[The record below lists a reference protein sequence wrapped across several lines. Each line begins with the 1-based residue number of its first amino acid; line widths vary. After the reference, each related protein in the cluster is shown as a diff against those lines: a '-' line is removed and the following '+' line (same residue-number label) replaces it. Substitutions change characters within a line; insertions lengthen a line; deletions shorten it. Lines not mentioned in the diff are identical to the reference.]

1 MRQTVA
7 IRRIESFE
15 KRFRKPHLYLA
26 YHAAFPLALT
36 PDLLY
41 RLWAYFQQDIHG
53 ELLNIPWEAVAD
65 VLLSSL
71 CEEVGHELYEMDS
84 AIRNELLTRLKTD
97 EKFCDTNSKQD
108 RILQLSD
115 FLLEYVDRQ
124 LQSEDLD
131 VRDFAEAQHWTAL
144 AYAKPSKAVEQI
156 ARAFSQLQA
165 TTSEFNSTDKTEILR
180 LASLVET
187 FAEPLAEA
195 QLEPLLVYTRAMAS
209 FSRGDIKGATDQL
222 SEIAEAG
229 KLEIAGQEL
238 PIPEQIKENL
248 GKPSLPIGKDFS
260 SQKLKGRSFKGQDL
274 TGANFSYADLQGA
287 NFTNARLVGANFS
300 YVKTG
305 LPGSWTFALM
315 FCCFLLL
322 ILSTTAASLI
332 GTGWVA
338 IINSTIQESQRDTT
352 VIITTGIL
360 ILVVFTIICISNIG
374 KSWQSRLQR
383 GLVLTLFLSP
393 IALLIAILL
402 SFAFRTLTLPSTT
415 SEWTNFVF
423 YMCSTIGFSLCS
435 FWTIHKGVGKAWIAA
450 ALALVGSACLTI
462 GIGFGIGFA
471 ASSLQRIQS
480 GVSLVAIGFTVS
492 LAFAF
497 AYFYQNYSLKSQLEI
512 RETDNRLGI
521 LSINS
526 RWIRFP
532 WVIAIIVAIAL
543 GVSQFFGKVD
553 ITIGLSLSGIA
564 LIWALALVYETARTR
579 VTLARMFGLALLFS
593 GIVAILALGIVF
605 VVTSNTA
612 TVNELA
618 LILAIALPTA
628 LIVTMFLILAGTAN
642 LSVAIAGI
650 ISVAVAVAVFFTLAG
665 VEGIVNSPYKEIFTG
680 IAFFELAV
688 LGIATALATAVTMAI
703 GITITW
709 VESGNRVIALIW
721 GVVLALITLVLTVGT
736 IAFSNA
742 PSLVIAGTIVT
753 GLATIQLGAYI
764 ASQALAENVKFIS
777 VRNFALAFAG
787 AGGTNFFNADL
798 TDANFSQATLKC
810 ANFQQAKLKGTR
822 WFQVNQLELASG
834 SDSYLQYPSVQKLL
848 VSGNGQNQNFDGL
861 DLQGINLR
869 GANLADASFL
879 NTDLSEADLQG
890 ANLSRAKL
898 INTRLNG
905 ANLAIA
911 QLTGAFIYNCELTP
925 KTKLAGVECDYIYT
939 QLPTN
944 DNPDPGRK
952 PEVNGRIFKPGEL
965 AEVLMT
971 LYSTQSIGHK
981 GDRSRN

>member
-41 RLWAYFQQDIHG
+41 RLWANFQQDIHG

-65 VLLSSL
+65 LLLSSL

-84 AIRNELLTRLKTD
+84 AIRNELLARLKAD
-97 EKFCDTNSKQD
+97 EKFYNTNSKQD

-165 TTSEFNSTDKTEILR
+165 TASEFNSTDKTEILR

-209 FSRGDIKGATDQL
+209 FSRGDIKGATAQL
-222 SEIAEAG
+222 SKIAEAG

-260 SQKLKGRSFKGQDL
+260 SQNLKGQSFKGQDL
-274 TGANFSYADLQGA
+274 TEANFSYADLQGA

-305 LPGSWTFALM
+305 LQGRWAFALM

-338 IINSTIQESQRDTT
+338 IIDSESQKKTT
-352 VIITTGIL
+352 VLITTGIL
-360 ILVVFTIICISNIG
+360 ILVIFAIICISNIG
-374 KSWQSRLQR
+374 KSWQSILQR
-383 GLVLTLFLSP
+383 GLILTVLLSP

-402 SFAFRTLTLPSTT
+402 SFALKTVTLPSSN
-415 SEWTNFVF
+415 SEWTSFVC
-423 YMCSTIGFSLCS
+423 YMFSSIGFSLCS
-435 FWTIHKGVGKAWIAA
+435 FWTIYKGVGRAWVAS

-462 GIGFGIGFA
+462 MISIGIFSLA
-471 ASSLQRIQS
+471 TSSLKRIQS
-480 GVSLVAIGFTVS
+480 EVFLVGVGVTVC

-497 AYFYQNYSLKSQLEI
+497 AYFYQNHLLKSQLET
-512 RETDNRLGI
+512 RETGNRLHILGI
-521 LSINS
+521 NF

-564 LIWALALVYETARTR
+564 LIWALSLVYETARTR
-579 VTLARMFGLALLFS
+579 ATLVRMFGLALLFS
-593 GIVAILALGIVF
+593 GIVAICCIGIVF
-605 VVTSNTA
+605 IVTSNTYTA
-612 TVNELA
+612 SEQAEILA
-618 LILAIALPTA
+618 LVLPTA
-628 LIVTMFLILAGTAN
+628 LIVAMFLILAGAAN
-642 LSVAIAGI
+642 LSGAITGI
-650 ISVAVAVAVFFTLAG
+650 IFVTVVVAVFFTLVLLNDNG
-665 VEGIVNSPYKEIFTG
+665 NSLYNSLFQL
-680 IAFFELAV
+680 IAFVDLLV
-688 LGIATALATAVTMAI
+688 LGGITAVLATAVIMAI
-703 GITITW
+703 GIVVTW
-709 VESGNRVIALIW
+709 VESGNRVLALIW

-736 IAFSNA
+736 IAFSKA
-742 PSLVIAGTIVT
+742 SSLVIAGTIVT

-764 ASQALAENVKFIS
+764 AWQALAENVKFIS

-834 SDSYLQYPSVQKLL
+834 SDSYLRYPSVQRLL
-848 VSGNGQNQNFDGL
+848 ISGNGQNQNFDGL
-861 DLQGINLR
+861 DLRGINLR

-911 QLTGAFIYNCELTP
+911 QLTGVFIYNCELTP

-939 QLPTN
+939 KLPTN

-965 AEVLMT
+965 AEVLMI
-971 LYSTQSIGHK
+971 LYSTQSIGHE
-981 GDRSRN
+981 GDRSIN

>member
-41 RLWAYFQQDIHG
+41 RLWANFQQDIHG

-84 AIRNELLTRLKTD
+84 AIRNELLTRLKAD
-97 EKFCDTNSKQD
+97 EKFYDANSKQD
-108 RILQLSD
+108 RIMQLSD

-156 ARAFSQLQA
+156 ARAFSQLQ
-165 TTSEFNSTDKTEILR
+165 TTASEFNSTNKTEILR

-222 SEIAEAG
+222 SKIAEAG

-287 NFTNARLVGANFS
+287 NFTNARLIGANFS

-305 LPGSWTFALM
+305 LAGHWAFALI

-322 ILSTTAASLI
+322 ILSTTAGSLL
-332 GTGWVA
+332 GAGWVG
-338 IINSTIQESQRDTT
+338 IIDSESQRNTT
-352 VIITTGIL
+352 VIITTGL
-360 ILVVFTIICISNIG
+360 QILVVFAIICISNIG
-374 KSWQSRLQR
+374 KSWQFILQR
-383 GLVLTLFLSP
+383 FLVVTLVLSP

-402 SFAFRTLTLPSTT
+402 SLVLKTLTLPLITST
-415 SEWTNFVF
+415 WRGVVF
-423 YMCSTIGFSLCS
+423 YVSSTIGFSLCG
-435 FWTIHKGVGKAWIAA
+435 FWTIHKGVSKAWVAA

-462 GIGFGIGFA
+462 IIGTGIFGLA
-471 ASSLQRIQS
+471 ESSLKRIQS
-480 GVSLVAIGFTVS
+480 EVFLIGVGITVG

-497 AYFYQNYSLKSQLEI
+497 AYLYQNHSLKSQLET
-512 RETDNRLGI
+512 RETGNSLDILGI
-521 LSINS
+521 NF

-553 ITIGLSLSGIA
+553 ITIGLTLSGIA
-564 LIWALALVYETARTR
+564 LIWALSLVYETARTR
-579 VTLARMFGLALLFS
+579 ATLARMFRLALLFS
-593 GIVAILALGIVF
+593 GIVAILVLGIVF
-605 VVTSNTA
+605 VVTSNTFTA
-612 TVNELA
+612 IELA
-618 LILAIALPTA
+618 AILALVLPIA
-628 LIVTMFLILAGTAN
+628 LIVAMFLILAGSAN
-642 LSVAIAGI
+642 LSGAIAGI
-650 ISVAVAVAVFFTLAG
+650 ISVPVAVAAFFTLAWT
-665 VEGIVNSPYKEIFTG
+665 EEIVNSPYKELFLG
-680 IAFFELAV
+680 MAVFELAV

-709 VESGNRVIALIW
+709 VESGNRVIGLIW

-736 IAFSNA
+736 LAFSKA
-742 PSLVIAGTIVT
+742 PFLVIAGTIVT

-764 ASQALAENVKFIS
+764 ASQALAENVKFS
-777 VRNFALAFAG
+777 PVRNFALAFAG

>member
-7 IRRIESFE
+7 IGRIESFE

-41 RLWAYFQQDIHG
+41 RLWANFQQDIHG

-65 VLLSSL
+65 LLLSSL

-84 AIRNELLTRLKTD
+84 AVRNELLRRLKAD
-97 EKFCDTNSKQD
+97 EKFYNANSKQD

-144 AYAKPSKAVEQI
+144 AYAKPGKAVEQI

-165 TTSEFNSTDKTEILR
+165 TASELNSTDKTEILR

-187 FAEPLAEA
+187 FAQPLAEA

-209 FSRGDIKGATDQL
+209 FSRGDIKGATAQL
-222 SEIAEAG
+222 SKIAEAG

-260 SQKLKGRSFKGQDL
+260 SQNLKGRSFKGQDL

-287 NFTNARLVGANFS
+287 NFTNSRLVGANFS

-305 LPGSWTFALM
+305 LQRRWAFALM
-315 FCCFLLL
+315 LYCFLLL

-332 GTGWVA
+332 GSGWVA
-338 IINSTIQESQRDTT
+338 LIDSQSQKETT
-352 VIITTGIL
+352 VIITTGIV
-360 ILVVFTIICISNIG
+360 ILVVFAIICISNTG
-374 KSWQSRLQR
+374 KSWQSILQR
-383 GLVLTLFLSP
+383 GLVLTLLLSP
-393 IALLIAILL
+393 IAISSAILL
-402 SFAFRTLTLPSTT
+402 SFAFKTLPLPSST
-415 SEWTNFVF
+415 SNWISFVI
-423 YMCSTIGFSLCS
+423 YMFSTIAFSLCS
-435 FWTIHKGVGKAWIAA
+435 FWTIHKGVGKAWVAS

-471 ASSLQRIQS
+471 ASSLRRIQS
-480 GVSLVAIGFTVS
+480 GVSLVAIVFTVS
-492 LAFAF
+492 LAFGF
-497 AYFYQNYSLKSQLEI
+497 AYFYQNHSLKSQLET

-521 LSINS
+521 LGINS

-532 WVIAIIVAIAL
+532 WVIAISVAIAL

-564 LIWALALVYETARTR
+564 LILALSLIYETARTR
-579 VTLARMFGLALLFS
+579 ATLARMFGLALLFS
-593 GIVAILALGIVF
+593 GIVAILVLGIVF

-612 TVNELA
+612 TVSEQA

-628 LIVTMFLILAGTAN
+628 LIVAMFLILAGAAN
-642 LSVAIAGI
+642 LSGAIAGI
-650 ISVAVAVAVFFTLAG
+650 IFIPVVVAVFFTLVLLDG
-665 VEGIVNSPYKEIFTG
+665 NGNSPYTSLFQV
-680 IAFFELAV
+680 IAFVDLLV
-688 LGIATALATAVTMAI
+688 LGGIATALGAAVIMAI

-709 VESGNRVIALIW
+709 VESGNRLIALIW
-721 GVVLALITLVLTVGT
+721 GVVLALITLVLVLTVGT
-736 IAFSNA
+736 IAFSKA
-742 PSLVIAGTIVT
+742 LSLAIAGTIVT
-753 GLATIQLGAYI
+753 GLTTIQLGAYI
-764 ASQALAENVKFIS
+764 AWQALAENVKFIS

-810 ANFQQAKLKGTR
+810 ANFQQASLKGTR

-834 SDSYLQYPSVQKLL
+834 GDSYLRYPSIQKLL

-861 DLQGINLR
+861 DLRGINLR
-869 GANLADASFL
+869 GANLVDASFL

-965 AEVLMT
+965 AEVLMI
-971 LYSTQSIGHK
+971 LYSTQSI
-981 GDRSRN
+981 NPNT

>member
-1 MRQTVA
+1 
-7 IRRIESFE
+7 
-15 KRFRKPHLYLA
+15 LA

-41 RLWAYFQQDIHG
+41 RLWANFQQDIHG

-65 VLLSSL
+65 ILLSSL

-84 AIRNELLTRLKTD
+84 AIRNELLTRLKAD
-97 EKFCDTNSKQD
+97 EKFYNANSKQD

-144 AYAKPSKAVEQI
+144 AYTKPGKAVEQI

-165 TTSEFNSTDKTEILR
+165 TASEFNSTDKTEILR

-222 SEIAEAG
+222 SKITEAG

-260 SQKLKGRSFKGQDL
+260 RQKLKGRSFKGQDL

-287 NFTNARLVGANFS
+287 NFTNARLIGANFS

-305 LPGSWTFALM
+305 LPGRWAFALM

-322 ILSTTAASLI
+322 ILSTTAASLL
-332 GTGWVA
+332 GTAWVA
-338 IINSTIQESQRDTT
+338 LIDSESQKKTT
-352 VIITTGIL
+352 VIINTGIL
-360 ILVVFTIICISNIG
+360 ILVVFAIICISNIG

-383 GLVLTLFLSP
+383 GLVLTLLLSP
-393 IALLIAILL
+393 IALLIGILL
-402 SFAFRTLTLPSTT
+402 SFTFKILTVPSNT
-415 SEWTNFVF
+415 SEWISFVV
-423 YMCSTIGFSLCS
+423 YISSTVGFSLCS
-435 FWTIHKGVGKAWIAA
+435 FWTIHKGVGKAWVGA

-462 GIGFGIGFA
+462 GVFFGISITGI
-471 ASSLQRIQS
+471 SLQRIQS
-480 GVSLVAIGFTVS
+480 EVSLVAVGVTVS

-497 AYFYQNYSLKSQLEI
+497 AYFYQNHSLKSQLET
-512 RETDNRLGI
+512 REANNRLGI
-521 LSINS
+521 LSINF

-543 GVSQFFGKVD
+543 GVSQFFGKVNI
-553 ITIGLSLSGIA
+553 ITIAVTLSAIA
-564 LIWALALVYETARTR
+564 LIWALALVYETARPRT
-579 VTLARMFGLALLFS
+579 TLARMFGLALLFS
-593 GIVAILALGIVF
+593 GIVAILILGIVF
-605 VVTSNTA
+605 VVTSNTYTA
-612 TVNELA
+612 SELT
-618 LILAIALPTA
+618 LILVIALPTA
-628 LIVTMFLILAGTAN
+628 LIVAMFLILAGKAN
-642 LSVAIAGI
+642 LSGAIAGI
-650 ISVAVAVAVFFTLAG
+650 IFVLIAVAAFYSLLWVTA
-665 VEGIVNSPYKEIFTG
+665 IVNSPYKELFTG
-680 IAFFELAV
+680 IVVFEFVVLSIAV
-688 LGIATALATAVTMAI
+688 ALATAVIMAI
-703 GITITW
+703 SITITW
-709 VESGNRVIALIW
+709 VESGNRLLALIW
-721 GVVLALITLVLTVGT
+721 GVVLALITLVLIVGT
-736 IAFSNA
+736 IVFQNA
-742 PSLVIAGTIVT
+742 SSLVIAGTIIT
-753 GLATIQLGAYI
+753 ALATIQLGAYI
-764 ASQALAENVKFIS
+764 AWQALAENVKFSS
-777 VRNFALAFAG
+777 VRNFALAFVG

-834 SDSYLQYPSVQKLL
+834 SDSYLQYPSIQKLL

-861 DLQGINLR
+861 DLRGINLR
-869 GANLADASFL
+869 GANLVDASFL

-971 LYSTQSIGHK
+971 LYSTQSIGHSAS
-981 GDRSRN
+981 RS

>member
-41 RLWAYFQQDIHG
+41 RLWANFQQDIHG

-65 VLLSSL
+65 LLLSSL

-84 AIRNELLTRLKTD
+84 AIRNELLRRLRTD
-97 EKFCDTNSKQD
+97 EKFCNTNSKQD

-144 AYAKPSKAVEQI
+144 AYAKPGKAVEQI
-156 ARAFSQLQA
+156 ARAFSQLQEA
-165 TTSEFNSTDKTEILR
+165 TASEFNSTDKTEILR

-209 FSRGDIKGATDQL
+209 FSRGDLEGATAQL
-222 SEIAEAG
+222 SKIAEAG

-238 PIPEQIKENL
+238 PIPAQIKENL

-260 SQKLKGRSFKGQDL
+260 GQNLKGRSFKDQDL

-287 NFTNARLVGANFS
+287 NFTNARLMGANFS
-300 YVKTG
+300 HVKTG
-305 LPGSWTFALM
+305 LQRPWAFALM

-322 ILSTTAASLI
+322 ILSITAASLL
-332 GTGWVA
+332 GSGWLA
-338 IINSTIQESQRDTT
+338 LISLATQESQKYTT
-352 VIITTGIL
+352 TITTGIV
-360 ILVVFTIICISNIG
+360 ILVVFAVICISNIRKG
-374 KSWQSRLQR
+374 WLSLLQR
-383 GLVLTLFLSP
+383 GLVLTLLLSP
-393 IALLIAILL
+393 ISLLIAILI
-402 SFAFRTLTLPSTT
+402 SFAFRTLTLPSRNND
-415 SEWTNFVF
+415 WIIFINYIFF
-423 YMCSTIGFSLCS
+423 TIGLSLCS
-435 FWTIHKGVGKAWIAA
+435 FWTIHKGVGKAWVAS
-450 ALALVGSACLTI
+450 ALAFVGSVFLTI
-462 GIGFGIGFA
+462 GVGFGIDFA
-471 ASSLQRIQS
+471 GSSLQRIQN
-480 GVSLVAIGFTVS
+480 GLSLVGVGIAIS
-492 LAFAF
+492 LGFAF
-497 AYFYQNYSLKSQLEI
+497 AYFYQNHSLRSQ
-512 RETDNRLGI
+512 RESRENGNRLSILGI
-521 LSINS
+521 NFIWL
-526 RWIRFP
+526 RFP
-532 WVIAIIVAIAL
+532 WLIAIIVAIAL

-564 LIWALALVYETARTR
+564 LIWAFSLVYETARTR
-579 VTLARMFGLALLFS
+579 ATLARMFGLDLLFS
-593 GIVAILALGIVF
+593 GIIAILVLGIVF

-612 TVNELA
+612 TTSEQA
-618 LILAIALPTA
+618 LILAIAVSTA
-628 LIVTMFLILAGTAN
+628 LIVAMFLILAGTAN
-642 LSVAIAGI
+642 LSGAIAGI
-650 ISVAVAVAVFFTLAG
+650 ISVPIAVAVFYTLAWAA
-665 VEGIVNSPYKEIFTG
+665 VIVNLPSKEIVTGIV
-680 IAFFELAV
+680 FELAV
-688 LGIATALATAVTMAI
+688 LGIATALATAVTIAI

-709 VESGNRVIALIW
+709 VELGNRVIALIW

-736 IAFSNA
+736 IVFSKA
-742 PSLVIAGTIVT
+742 SSLAISGTIVI

-764 ASQALAENVKFIS
+764 AWQALAENVKFIS

-834 SDSYLQYPSVQKLL
+834 SDSYLRYPSVQRLL
-848 VSGNGQNQNFDGL
+848 ISGNGQNQNFDGL
-861 DLQGINLR
+861 DLRGINLR

-905 ANLAIA
+905 ANLVIA
-911 QLTGAFIYNCELTP
+911 QLTGVFIYNCELTP

-939 QLPTN
+939 KLPTN

-965 AEVLMT
+965 AEVLMI
-971 LYSTQSIGHK
+971 LYSTQSIGHE
-981 GDRSRN
+981 GDRSIN

>member
-7 IRRIESFE
+7 IGRIESFE

-41 RLWAYFQQDIHG
+41 RLWANFQQDIYG

-65 VLLSSL
+65 LLLSSL

-84 AIRNELLTRLKTD
+84 AVRNELLTRLKAD
-97 EKFCDTNSKQD
+97 EKFYNANLKQD

-144 AYAKPSKAVEQI
+144 AYAKPGKAVEQI

-165 TTSEFNSTDKTEILR
+165 TASEFNSTDKTEILR

-209 FSRGDIKGATDQL
+209 FSRGDIKGATAQL
-222 SEIAEAG
+222 SKIAEAG

-238 PIPEQIKENL
+238 PIPEQIKENF

-300 YVKTG
+300 YAKTG
-305 LPGSWTFALM
+305 LQRHWAFALM
-315 FCCFLLL
+315 LCCFLLL
-322 ILSTTAASLI
+322 ILSATAASLI
-332 GTGWVA
+332 GTVWAA
-338 IINSTIQESQRDTT
+338 IIDSEIQKSQIKTT
-352 VIITTGIL
+352 VITTGIL
-360 ILVVFTIICISNIG
+360 ILVIFAIICISNIG
-374 KSWQSRLQR
+374 KNWQFILQQS
-383 GLVLTLFLSP
+383 LVVTLLLSP
-393 IALLIAILL
+393 ISLLLAILL
-402 SFAFRTLTLPSTT
+402 SFAFRTLTLR
-415 SEWTNFVF
+415 TNTDSWISIVIYIF
-423 YMCSTIGFSLCS
+423 SAIGFSLCS
-435 FWTIHKGVGKAWIAA
+435 FWTIHKGVGKAWVAA
-450 ALALVGSACLTI
+450 ALALVGSACLTL
-462 GIGFGIGFA
+462 GIFFGII
-471 ASSLQRIQS
+471 SQSLLQRIQI
-480 GVSLVAIGFTVS
+480 GVSLVAVGVTVS

-497 AYFYQNYSLKSQLEI
+497 AYFYQNHSLKSQLES

-521 LSINS
+521 LGINS

-532 WVIAIIVAIAL
+532 WLIAIIVAIAL

-553 ITIGLSLSGIA
+553 ITIGLNLCGIA
-564 LIWALALVYETARTR
+564 LIWALSLVYETARTR
-579 VTLARMFGLALLFS
+579 ATLARMFGLALLFS
-593 GIVAILALGIVF
+593 GIVAILVLGIVF
-605 VVTSNTA
+605 VVTSNTFTA
-612 TVNELA
+612 SEQAMRLA
-618 LILAIALPTA
+618 LVLPTA
-628 LIVTMFLILAGTAN
+628 LIVAMFLILAGSAN
-642 LSVAIAGI
+642 LSGAITGI
-650 ISVAVAVAVFFTLAG
+650 IFVAVAVAAFFTLGWVYSIAS
-665 VEGIVNSPYKEIFTG
+665 SPYKELFSN
-680 IAFFELAV
+680 IAAFEILV
-688 LGIATALATAVTMAI
+688 LGIVTALATAVIMAI
-703 GITITW
+703 GITIAW
-709 VESGNRVIALIW
+709 VESGNRVLALIW
-721 GVVLALITLVLTVGT
+721 GVVLALITLVITVVT
-736 IAFSNA
+736 IDFLKAS
-742 PSLVIAGTIVT
+742 SLVIAGTIVT
-753 GLATIQLGAYI
+753 ALATIQLGAYI
-764 ASQALAENVKFIS
+764 AWQALAENVKFIS

-834 SDSYLQYPSVQKLL
+834 GDSYLRYPSVQRLL

-861 DLQGINLR
+861 DLRGINLR

-890 ANLSRAKL
+890 ANLSRVKL

-911 QLTGAFIYNCELTP
+911 QLTGALIYNCELTP

-965 AEVLMT
+965 AEVLMS
-971 LYSTQSIGHK
+971 LYSTQLIGHE

>member
-7 IRRIESFE
+7 ISRIKSFE

-41 RLWAYFQQDIHG
+41 RLWANFQQDIHG

-65 VLLSSL
+65 LLLSSL

-84 AIRNELLTRLKTD
+84 AIRNELLTRLKAD
-97 EKFCDTNSKQD
+97 EKFYNANSKQD
-108 RILQLSD
+108 RIMQLSD

-124 LQSEDLD
+124 LQSDDLD

-209 FSRGDIKGATDQL
+209 FSRGDMKGATEQL
-222 SEIAEAG
+222 SKIAEAG

-260 SQKLKGRSFKGQDL
+260 GQKLKGRSFKGQDL
-274 TGANFSYADLQGA
+274 TGANFSYANLQGA

-305 LPGSWTFALM
+305 LPGRWAFALM

-338 IINSTIQESQRDTT
+338 LIDNEFQRKTT

-360 ILVVFTIICISNIG
+360 ILVIFAIICISNIG

-383 GLVLTLFLSP
+383 GLVLTLLLSP
-393 IALLIAILL
+393 IALLIAIGFKILTAPSNTSGWWI
-402 SFAFRTLTLPSTT
+402 SFVVY
-415 SEWTNFVF
+415 VF
-423 YMCSTIGFSLCS
+423 STIGFSLCS
-435 FWTIHKGVGKAWIAA
+435 FWTIHKGVGKAWVAA
-450 ALALVGSACLTI
+450 ALALVGSVCLTVGVFVGI
-462 GIGFGIGFA
+462 GIA

-480 GVSLVAIGFTVS
+480 EFSLVALGVTVS

-497 AYFYQNYSLKSQLEI
+497 AYFYQNHSLKNQLET
-512 RETDNRLGI
+512 READNRLGI
-521 LSINS
+521 LSMNF

-532 WVIAIIVAIAL
+532 WVIAIIIAIAL
-543 GVSQFFGKVD
+543 GVSQFFGKVNI
-553 ITIGLSLSGIA
+553 ITIAVTLPAIA
-564 LIWALALVYETARTR
+564 LIWALALVYETARPRT
-579 VTLARMFGLALLFS
+579 TLARMFGLALLFS
-593 GIVAILALGIVF
+593 GIVAILILGFVF

-612 TVNELA
+612 TGSEQA
-618 LILAIALPTA
+618 LIVAIALPTA
-628 LIVTMFLILAGTAN
+628 LIVAMFLILAGKAN
-642 LSVAIAGI
+642 LSGAIAGI
-650 ISVAVAVAVFFTLAG
+650 IFILVAVAVFSTL
-665 VEGIVNSPYKEIFTG
+665 VWVTGIVNSPSKEIFSG
-680 IAFFELAV
+680 ITIFELV
-688 LGIATALATAVTMAI
+688 FLSIATALATAVIVAI

-736 IAFSNA
+736 IAFSKA
-742 PSLVIAGTIVT
+742 PFLVIAGTIVT

-764 ASQALAENVKFIS
+764 AWQALAENVKFTS

-834 SDSYLQYPSVQKLL
+834 SGSYLQYPSVQNLL

-861 DLQGINLR
+861 DLRGINLR

-890 ANLSRAKL
+890 ANLSRVKL
-898 INTRLNG
+898 INTRLNDT
-905 ANLAIA
+905 NLAIA
-911 QLTGAFIYNCELTP
+911 QLTGALIHNCELTP
-925 KTKLAGVECDYIYT
+925 KTKLVGVECDYIYT

-952 PEVNGRIFKPGEL
+952 PQVNGRIFKPGEL
-965 AEVLMT
+965 AEVLMS
-971 LYSTQSIGHK
+971 LYSTQSIRPK
-981 GDRSRN
+981 DDRSSLKTKH